1 MKTNKG
7 KLMVLALTAT
17 AFLSLAGSITGTVA
31 WYQYSTRATAGII
44 GSSKSV
50 TENLQISTDGKIW
63 KSDLK
68 SEDIY
73 AAAKAKAN
81 NQNAASSITPLTSG
95 NMEKDGTLK
104 LYDAPQYQYG
114 ANSYDGWHDASIK
127 NYLQFDLYF
136 RFTKKVNG
144 TLSYIP
150 REVKLTDLSINSL
163 LNNDATENTDVLANA
178 MRVHFS
184 STSGTYLASKKGEQ
198 IDTNGE
204 LDLNGDGQPDKSNR
218 YEWETGN
225 KISYGYGSQAAY
237 KSTYEEAT
245 GENNLLAKVDEKGD
259 ISNGKTIA
267 KTLSKETVDSSETD
281 TSKVTVTVWF
291 EGWQKLEQTKKG
303 KDDQETKE
311 LTAMWKEDLIK
322 DTTFRI
328 GMQFGCDRDTN
339 Y

>member
-1 MKTNKG
+1 MDMKTNKG

-50 TENLQISTDGKIW
+50 TENLQIKTDGSDW
-63 KSDLK
+63 KSDLT
-68 SEDIY
+68 SDDIY

-81 NQNAASSITPLTSG
+81 DQNAASSITPLTSG
-95 NMEKDGTLK
+95 NITKDGSLEK

-114 ANSYDGWHDASIK
+114 AGSYDSWHDASIK

-150 REVKLTDLSINSL
+150 REVKLTDLSITSL
-163 LNNDATENTDVLANA
+163 GPNAESGTDVLAKA

-184 STSGTYLASKKGEQ
+184 SDSGYSLASNEGKT
-198 IDTNGE
+198 IDTNGQ
-204 LDLNGDGQPDKSNR
+204 LDLNGDNKIDSSNK
-218 YEWETGN
+218 YQWETGEN
-225 KISYGYGSQAAY
+225 YITYGKGTQESYSASDISGN
-237 KSTYEEAT
+237 T
-245 GENNLLAKVDEKGD
+245 LLANVDNKGD
-259 ISNGKTIA
+259 LKGGKTIVS
-267 KTLSKETVDSSETD
+267 TINQELTETNAASSP
-281 TSKVTVTVWF
+281 KVTVTIWF
-291 EGWQKLEQTKKG
+291 EGWQKLEQAKKSET
-303 KDDQETKE
+303 DQEAKE
-311 LTAMWKEDLIK
+311 LTAMWKDDLIK